1 MIAHILASARYARVL
16 RLLDLERKL
25 ILNGPL
31 AGLKAL
37 VERREAALAEILET
51 ETELPEAFIVALK
64 ARAER
69 NGRLLLASL
78 AGVKRRRRPGR
89 ANPRRPRPAPH
100 LLAPPGPRSRSVP
113 AASPATSAP
122 DDARGARLRRP
133 RRRACLESS
142 ARAEL
147 RPPGGRIPGPSWRLG
162 AGEGIRTLD
171 PNLGKV
177 MLYP

>member
-1 MIAHILASARYARVL
+1 MIAHILATARYARVL

-78 AGVKRRRRPGR
+78 AGVKAGAAQIQQIQAARDHLRTY
-89 ANPRRPRPAPH
+89 APTG
-100 LLAPPGPRSRSVP
+100 ARVEVSPPPGSR
-113 AASPATSAP
+113 
-122 DDARGARLRRP
+122 DQ
-133 RRRACLESS
+133 RA
-142 ARAEL
+142 
-147 RPPGGRIPGPSWRLG
+147 
-162 AGEGIRTLD
+162 
-171 PNLGKV
+171 
-177 MLYP
+177 